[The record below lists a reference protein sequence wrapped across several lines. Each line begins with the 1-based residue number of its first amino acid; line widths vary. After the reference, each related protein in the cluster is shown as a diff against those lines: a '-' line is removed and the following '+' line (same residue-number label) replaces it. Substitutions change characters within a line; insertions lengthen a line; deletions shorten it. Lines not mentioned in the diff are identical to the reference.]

1 MRLYSQPKMNRRQKM
16 KLLKKLISVF
26 LCICM
31 LGGALMA
38 VACDSG
44 STDGE
49 DDGKNNGKDQI
60 VVSETVVNVRVYKG
74 GYGTNWIYELAEK
87 FEETYADMGY
97 KINIMKPSS
106 DIQGTVVEN
115 ELSVGGGGIDLYI
128 AGNVVE
134 KNVSN
139 YVEDLTELVWNQKPV
154 KFDGTEE
161 DILYKDKIADGM
173 EEYSIAN
180 GKHCSAFYMTAANG
194 MVINTKKLAMYGL
207 SIPKTSDELIAC
219 YDVIATGK
227 GTSMGDSNES
237 NIFATTFLAS
247 ANGYP
252 STYWYTA
259 LAQYLGYEEY
269 QKFISL
275 DNNGEHMTADGYK
288 MYANEKIIDVNELM
302 FNLFDEMYAT
312 NGVKTQNVVTAQSKV
327 MLPDQGAVFYICGD
341 WFLNEEAKDY
351 KNYLNDIAFA
361 KFPVISALGTELFGK
376 NSTLKLSDADA
387 DKLLSYI
394 IGLADENKTAEEVVS
409 LVKSE
414 KGYTITEAAAQRV
427 IEARGIYYNRGVEH
441 TAYIT
446 KGSQSK
452 DVAALF
458 LRYMASDDAA
468 KLIADESNGTTCFS
482 SNIVVDSDYEFVNQA
497 AETIKSNAATAIFR
511 QPGATDSLSMNVPE
525 LVARISPKETEY
537 IAQYVVNK
545 EISKYNIEDWEYN
558 VVNANAYRDAAVAM
572 FNSDKAYVAEKW
584 SKWMKDYGFGD

>member
-1 MRLYSQPKMNRRQKM
+1 M
-16 KLLKKLISVF
+16 KTSRKLISVI

-31 LGGALMA
+31 LGTMLLMT
-38 VACDSG
+38 ACNGSG
-44 STDGE
+44 NG
-49 DDGKNNGKDQI
+49 DDGKGGGKDNI
-60 VVSETVVNVRVYKG
+60 IVSETVVNVRVYKG

-87 FEETYADMGY
+87 FEETYASKGY

-134 KNVSN
+134 KNVAS
-139 YVEDLTELVWNQKPV
+139 YVEDLTDTVWNQKPIR
-154 KFDGTEE
+154 FDGTEE
-161 DILYKDKIADGM
+161 DVLYKDKIAAGM
-173 EEYSIAN
+173 EEYSMV
-180 GKHCSAFYMTAANG
+180 GDKHCSAFYMTAANG

-207 SIPKTSDELIAC
+207 EIPKTSDELIAC
-219 YDVIATGK
+219 FDVIATGK
-227 GTSMGDSNES
+227 GTDMGDSTES
-237 NIFATTFLAS
+237 DIYPTTFLAS

-275 DNNGEHMTADGYK
+275 DENGEPMVADGYK

-302 FNLFDEMYAT
+302 FNIFDEMYAT
-312 NGVKTQNVVTAQSKV
+312 NGVKTQNVVTAQSKI

-351 KNYLNDIAFA
+351 ESYLNDIAFS
-361 KFPVISALGTELFGK
+361 KFPVISAVGTELFGK
-376 NSTLKLSDADA
+376 GTSLNLSDADA

-394 IGLADENKTAEEVVS
+394 VGLADENKTASEIVS
-409 LVKSE
+409 AVKSE
-414 KGYTITEAAAQRV
+414 KKYTITEQQAQRV

-446 KGSQSK
+446 KDSQSK
-452 DVAALF
+452 NVAALF
-458 LRYMASDDAA
+458 LRYIASDDAA
-468 KLIADESNGTTCFS
+468 KLILEESNGTTCFT
-482 SNIVVDSDYEFVNQA
+482 SNIETDSQYAFVNQA
-497 AETIKSNAATAIFR
+497 AQVIKNNAATAIFR
-511 QPGATDSLSMNVPE
+511 QAGSNSTSMNIAE
-525 LVARISPKETEY
+525 LVSRISPKETEY

-545 EISKYNIEDWEYN
+545 GVSKYNIDDWKYEI
-558 VVNANAYRDAAVAM
+558 VNENAYREAATAM
-572 FNSDKAYVAEKW
+572 FNADKVFVEERW
-584 SKWMKDYGFGD
+584 SKWMKESGLGE

>member
-1 MRLYSQPKMNRRQKM
+1 M
-16 KLLKKLISVF
+16 KKFKRVLSLI
-26 LCICM
+26 LCICLM
-31 LGGALMA
+31 SSTLLLAACGG
-38 VACDSG
+38 
-44 STDGE
+44 
-49 DDGKNNGKDQI
+49 DDDDDDDDI
-60 VVSETVVNVRVYKG
+60 IVSETVVNVRVYKG

-87 FEETYADMGY
+87 FEETYADKGY

-134 KNVSN
+134 KNVYN
-139 YVEDLTELVWNQKPV
+139 YVEDLTELVWNQKPIR
-154 KFDGTEE
+154 FDGTEE
-161 DILYKDKIADGM
+161 DVLYKDKIADGM
-173 EEYSIAN
+173 EEYSMID
-180 GKHCSAFYMTAANG
+180 GKNYSAFYMTGANG

-219 YDVIATGK
+219 FDTIATGK
-227 GTSMGDSNES
+227 GTSMGDSTES
-237 NIFATTFLAS
+237 NIYPTTFLAS

-275 DNNGEHMTADGYK
+275 DNNGENMVADGYK
-288 MYANEKIIDVNELM
+288 LYENEKIIDVNELM
-302 FNLFDEMYAT
+302 FNIFDEMYAT
-312 NGVKTQNVVTAQSKV
+312 NGVKTQNVVTAQSKI

-341 WFLNEEAKDY
+341 WFLNEETKDY
-351 KNYLNDIAFA
+351 KNYLNDIAFS
-361 KFPVISALGTELFGK
+361 KFPVISALGTELFGAGT
-376 NSTLKLSDADA
+376 SLGLSDADA

-394 IGLADENKTAEEVVS
+394 VGLADENKSASEIVS
-409 LVKSE
+409 LVKNQ
-414 KGYTITEAAAQRV
+414 KGYTITEAQAKRI

-446 KGSQSK
+446 KNSKSK

-458 LRYMASDDAA
+458 LRYIASDDAA
-468 KLIADESNGTTCFS
+468 QLVLDEANGTTCFS
-482 SNIVVDSDYEFVNQA
+482 SNVEANSQYAFVNQA
-497 AETIKSNAATAIFR
+497 AEVIKSNSATAIFR
-511 QPGATDSLSMNVPE
+511 QAGPTSLSMNVPE
-525 LVARISPKETEY
+525 LVSRISPKETEY

-545 EISKYNIEDWEYN
+545 GISKYNIDDWVYE
-558 VVNANAYRDAAVAM
+558 VVNPNAYRDAAVAM

-584 SKWMKDYGFGD
+584 SKWMNDYGFGD